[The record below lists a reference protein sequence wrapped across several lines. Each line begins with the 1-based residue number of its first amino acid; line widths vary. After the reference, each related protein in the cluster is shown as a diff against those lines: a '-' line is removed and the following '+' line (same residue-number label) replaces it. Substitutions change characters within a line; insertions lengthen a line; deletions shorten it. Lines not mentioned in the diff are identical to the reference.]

1 MQYRGSRT
9 TELNVEKKRSKP
21 RPRSQVELIIIIVIF
36 IIIII
41 IIVIIIITN
50 DDYQGDKLEADVR
63 GEDGGS
69 EEPRRKTS
77 FIEQLGSM
85 LKNIL

>member
-36 IIIII
+36 IIII

>member
-9 TELNVEKKRSKP
+9 TELNVVKKRSP
-21 RPRSQVELIIIIVIF
+21 RPRSQVALII
-36 IIIII
+36 
-41 IIVIIIITN
+41 N
-50 DDYQGDKLEADVR
+50 CHHHHHCHYHHHDYQGDNLEAAVTG

>member
-1 MQYRGSRT
+1 MS
-9 TELNVEKKRSKP
+9 S
-21 RPRSQVELIIIIVIF
+21 
-36 IIIII
+36 III
-41 IIVIIIITN
+41 IIVIIIIIIIVVIIIISN

>member
-21 RPRSQVELIIIIVIF
+21 RPRSQVELIIIIIP

>member
-21 RPRSQVELIIIIVIF
+21 RPRSQVELIIII
-36 IIIII
+36 II
-41 IIVIIIITN
+41 IIIITN

>member
-1 MQYRGSRT
+1 MT
-9 TELNVEKKRSKP
+9 K
-21 RPRSQVELIIIIVIF
+21 
-36 IIIII
+36 
-41 IIVIIIITN
+41 
-50 DDYQGDKLEADVR
+50 DDCQGDKLEADIR
-63 GEDGGS
+63 GEDDGS

>member
-9 TELNVEKKRSKP
+9 TELNVVKKRSKP
-21 RPRSQVELIIIIVIF
+21 RPRSQVGLIIIV
-36 IIIII
+36 
-41 IIVIIIITN
+41 IITN

>member
-21 RPRSQVELIIIIVIF
+21 RPRSQVGTLSFVMIMM
-36 IIIII
+36 
-41 IIVIIIITN
+41 
-50 DDYQGDKLEADVR
+50 YQGDKLETDVR
-63 GEDGGS
+63 VGGEGGGGS

-77 FIEQLGSM
+77 FIEQLGSL